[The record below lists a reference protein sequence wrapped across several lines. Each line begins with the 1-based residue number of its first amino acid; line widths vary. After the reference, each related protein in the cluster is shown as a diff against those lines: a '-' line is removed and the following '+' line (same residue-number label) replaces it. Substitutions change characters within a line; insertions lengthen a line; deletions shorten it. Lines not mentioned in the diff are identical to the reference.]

1 MWGREPWFN
10 LNKCMK
16 IGFFDS
22 GLGGLTILT
31 AVRKILPHYD
41 YIYFG
46 DTKNLPY
53 GDKSEEEI
61 HDLTYKGIKKLFDS
75 GALLV
80 IVACNTASA
89 ESVRKHQDEML
100 KKEYPDRKLLGVIIP
115 TVEALIASRSTS
127 AILIGT
133 ERTVNSEKYEIEIKK
148 GDTELVLYTRA
159 TPTLVPLIEAG
170 EIHAA
175 YKVVQSV
182 IDSITDYVDTIVL
195 GCTHYTVLKDLIR
208 KHNEDLH
215 VLSQDEIIPPKLK
228 DYLYRHPEI
237 DDRLTRGGNIS
248 IELSSQDDR
257 YLDIQKEIL
266 KNLV

>member
-1 MWGREPWFN
+1 
-10 LNKCMK
+10 MK

-22 GLGGLTILT
+22 GLGGLTILS
-31 AVRKILPHYD
+31 AVRKVLPHYD

-53 GDKSEEEI
+53 GDKTEEEI
-61 HDLTYKGIKKLFDS
+61 HELTYRGIKKLFDE

-100 KKEYPDRKLLGVIIP
+100 KNDYPDRKLLGVIIP
-115 TVEALIASRSTS
+115 TVEALIASRGTS

-133 ERTVNSEKYEIEIKK
+133 ERTVNSEKYEIEVKK
-148 GDTELVLYTRA
+148 SGRELTLHARA

-170 EIHAA
+170 EITRA
-175 YKVVQSV
+175 YKVAQEV
-182 IDSITDYVDTIVL
+182 IDSITDYVDTLVL
-195 GCTHYTVLKDLIR
+195 GCTHYTVLKELIR
-208 KHNEDLH
+208 KHNDDLH
-215 VLSQDEIIPPKLK
+215 VISQDEIIPHKLE

-237 DDRLTRGGNIS
+237 DERLTRGGNVT
-248 IELSSQDDR
+248 IELSSKTDA
-257 YLDIQKEIL
+257 YLDIQKTIL
-266 KNLV
+266 GHIA